1 MGAER
6 LIGVERRDRRSGGLH
21 QTSRILSLGRNAV
34 VERSL
39 AEPPAD
45 PGGSWGVQYGV
56 RLVGDGEEGKRWG
69 KMKTSLLALLTSLA
83 AHNPVNCDQLGLFY
97 AVSVKLLKVG
107 GLG

>member
-1 MGAER
+1 MER
-6 LIGVERRDRRSGGLH
+6 HDRRSGGLH

-69 KMKTSLLALLTSLA
+69 KDENKPAGSFNL
-83 AHNPVNCDQLGLFY
+83 
-97 AVSVKLLKVG
+97 VG
-107 GLG
+107 GS